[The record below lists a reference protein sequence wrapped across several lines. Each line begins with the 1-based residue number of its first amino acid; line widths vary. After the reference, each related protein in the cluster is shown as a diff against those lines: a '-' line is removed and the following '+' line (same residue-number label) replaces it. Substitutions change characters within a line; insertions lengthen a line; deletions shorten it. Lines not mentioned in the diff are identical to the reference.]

1 MIKRTYAIV
10 LEPQPDGGF
19 VVSVP
24 ALPEIVTEGDTAA
37 EAIIMA
43 REAIELAIEHRQ
55 SKGIEIPPGPGP
67 QVLEVTVEAAE

>member
-24 ALPEIVTEGDTAA
+24 ALPEIVTEGDTEA

-43 REAIELAIEHRQ
+43 WEAIEHRQ
-55 SKGIEIPPGPGP
+55 SKGVAIPPGPGP
-67 QVLEVTVEAAE
+67 QVLDVTVEAAE

>member
-24 ALPEIVTEGDTAA
+24 ALPEIVTEGDTEA

-43 REAIELAIEHRQ
+43 REAIEHCQ
-55 SKGIEIPPGPGP
+55 SKGIEIPTGPGP
-67 QVLEVTVEAAE
+67 QVLDVTVEAAE